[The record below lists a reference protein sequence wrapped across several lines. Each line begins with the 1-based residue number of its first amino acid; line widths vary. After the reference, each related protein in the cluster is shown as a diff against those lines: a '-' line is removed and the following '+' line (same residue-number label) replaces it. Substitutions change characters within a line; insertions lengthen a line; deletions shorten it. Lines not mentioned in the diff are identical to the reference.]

1 MNTSCTFQ
9 PSSQAENRLV
19 DLISNVRYGV
29 IRNLR
34 IERGQPVFNPAPEVV
49 RNIKFGAKDGHDA
62 KLNAPKLHKEQMA
75 ELFDAIAEIGDGCV
89 ESLEVQAGLPFRLN
103 VSYACQF

>member
-1 MNTSCTFQ
+1 MSTSCTFQ
-9 PSSQAENRLV
+9 PSSHAEKRLV

-34 IERGQPVFNPAPEVV
+34 IERGQPVFSPAPEVV

-62 KLNAPKLHKEQMA
+62 RLSGPKLHKEQMA
-75 ELFDAIAEIGDGCV
+75 ELFDAIAEIGEGCV
-89 ESLEVQAGLPFRLN
+89 ESLEVQAGLPFKLN
-103 VSYACQF
+103 VSYDCQF